1 MATILREINVDVAQL
16 NRFQAIVAKQYDKQS
31 RYLKVQLQNL
41 GENISADLN
50 ATVTINARR
59 SDGQAQSYAGVVNPD
74 GTVTVPLTYWMLQI
88 DGTVVCDISVI
99 VGSEIMLTTTSFELE
114 VQVAAV
120 SEIDIEEDE
129 DYPILLELIAEV
141 QECKQ
146 DVQEITADYERSAEN
161 LKDTYEASM
170 QGAIEDL
177 EEVISAAQQVIGPF
191 FIADVTHT
199 KNYTAAIQLKDGKPR
214 IVYEEYT
221 PS

>member
-50 ATVTINARR
+50 ATVTINAKR

-74 GTVTVPLTYWMLQI
+74 GTVTVPLTYWMLAI
-88 DGTVVCDISVI
+88 DGPVVCDISI
-99 VGSEIMLTTTSFELE
+99 IIGSEVMLTTTSFELQ

-120 SEIDIEEDE
+120 SNIDIQTDE
-129 DYPILLELIAEV
+129 NYPILLELIGEV

-146 DVQEITADYERSAEN
+146 DVQEITAEYEQSADN
-161 LKDTYEASM
+161 IKDLYEASM
-170 QGAIEDL
+170 AASVAELQA
-177 EEVISAAQQVIGPF
+177 VIADAQQVIGPF
-191 FIADVTHT
+191 YIVDTDNS
-199 KNYTAAIQLKDGKPR
+199 KNYSAAIQIVNGKPR
-214 IVYEEYT
+214 LVYAEVIST
-221 PS
+221 